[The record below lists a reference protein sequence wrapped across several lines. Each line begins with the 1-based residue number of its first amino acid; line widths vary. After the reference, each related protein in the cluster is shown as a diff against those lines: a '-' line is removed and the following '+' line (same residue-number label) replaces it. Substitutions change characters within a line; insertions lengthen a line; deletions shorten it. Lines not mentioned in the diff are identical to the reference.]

1 MTKEDITLFK
11 ELCSCI
17 SKIVKEYP
25 LEMQKEIFLHLKG
38 SYEFNNETHHY
49 DYNGRVN
56 AQDLVD
62 VLKVYMKD
70 HKEKYGWKGF
80 YNYMTAVREHAEC
93 LVNKAKNVIHDRL
106 LVDFEQSMMP
116 RDRDG
121 NYAK

>member
-1 MTKEDITLFK
+1 MTKEDMELFK
-11 ELCSCI
+11 KLCRCI
-17 SKIVKEYP
+17 SQIVKEYP

-38 SYEFNNETHHY
+38 NYKLNSETRHY

-62 VLKVYMKD
+62 VLKVHMER
-70 HKEKYGWKGF
+70 HKERYYAGF
-80 YNYMTAVREHAEC
+80 YNSTTAIKEHAES

-106 LVDFEQSMMP
+106 LVDFEHDMIP

>member
-1 MTKEDITLFK
+1 MNKEDMKLFK
-11 ELCSCI
+11 KLCFCI
-17 SKIVKEYP
+17 SQIVKEYP

-38 SYEFNNETHHY
+38 NYELNSKTQHY

-62 VLKVYMKD
+62 VLKVYMEH
-70 HKEKYGWKGF
+70 HKERYYAGF
-80 YNYMTAVREHAEC
+80 YNHMTAVKEHAEY

-106 LVDFEQSMMP
+106 LVDFEQSMIP

>member
-1 MTKEDITLFK
+1 MTEEDITLFK

-25 LEMQKEIFLHLKG
+25 LEMQREIFLHLKG
-38 SYEFNNETHHY
+38 RYELNSETQHY
-49 DYNGRVN
+49 DYNGRAN

-62 VLKVYMKD
+62 VLKVHVKH
-70 HKEKYGWKGF
+70 HKEKYCDCF
-80 YNYMTAVREHAEC
+80 YNYMTAVREHAEY

-106 LVDFEQSMMP
+106 LVDFEQNMIP
-116 RDRDG
+116 RDRGG